1 MVTFPNRLLISLIIS
16 NIPSN
21 ISCGVQSVL
30 FVPTNTTTALS
41 LTLKFNSPF
50 CILHSTFSTLK
61 KNVKKWG
68 RTCRKSKRVPVTA
81 DTKINAMQRTNF
93 VGPQWR
99 ELQLLHYRVA
109 DKQNLRLA
117 SPGLLHKP
125 LVLQTKKINKCLSK
139 LGLIS
144 VASNWPVTTL

>member
-61 KNVKKWG
+61 KTLKNGGAHAENLNAYLSPPIPKLMQCNELILSVHSG
-68 RTCRKSKRVPVTA
+68 VNCNCCTIESP
-81 DTKINAMQRTNF
+81 INKTS
-93 VGPQWR
+93 
-99 ELQLLHYRVA
+99 
-109 DKQNLRLA
+109 D
-117 SPGLLHKP
+117 S
-125 LVLQTKKINKCLSK
+125 LVLACCTNRWCYKQKKNKCLSK

>member
-1 MVTFPNRLLISLIIS
+1 MRRAVRVIRTHKHHHRLELDVEI
-16 NIPSN
+16 
-21 ISCGVQSVL
+21 QFAVL
-30 FVPTNTTTALS
+30 Y
-41 LTLKFNSPF
+41 SPQHV
-50 CILHSTFSTLK
+50 LHPK